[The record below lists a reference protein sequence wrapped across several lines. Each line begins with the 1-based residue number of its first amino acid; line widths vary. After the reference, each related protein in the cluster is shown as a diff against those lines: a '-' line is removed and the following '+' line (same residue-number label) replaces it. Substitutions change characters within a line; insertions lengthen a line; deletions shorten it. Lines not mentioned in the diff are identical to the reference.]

1 MDDRTT
7 QAEGE
12 LFDTTTTDDTTSA
25 NDTDETATAEQ
36 EGEQE
41 RDGLDLP
48 KEDKV
53 KPSVTEAN
61 KLKQLDSWA
70 TKINNKEKTIEDLP
84 ANLGWMKKDL
94 EKLIDVK
101 KEVAEVSVKD
111 MVRQEIQSERD
122 TVKFDLI
129 KEDLSA
135 ILSADKKAQVSESY
149 KKYLSKGLTPLDS
162 IELAMEANQIDLQK
176 MGTEARHSRM
186 KIPSPGRKGKPA
198 IEEMGDRPWS
208 EIVDTIPK
216 AQRLEYLRKLAYN
229 NRGN

>member
-7 QAEGE
+7 QAESE
-12 LFDTTTTDDTTSA
+12 LFDTSTSDDTTSA
-25 NDTDETATAEQ
+25 NDTDETESEL

-41 RDGLDLP
+41 LDVLDLP
-48 KEDKV
+48 QEDKV

-70 TKINNKEKTIEDLP
+70 TKINNGEKSLEDLP

-94 EKLIDVK
+94 VKLIDVK

-111 MVRQEIQSERD
+111 MVRQEIQTEKEAA
-122 TVKFDLI
+122 KFDLI
-129 KEDLSA
+129 KEDLNA
-135 ILSADKKAQVSESY
+135 ILSADKKALVSESY
-149 KKYLSKGLTPLDS
+149 KKYLARGLTPLES
-162 IELAMEANQIDLQK
+162 LETAMEIHQIDLQK
-176 MGTEARHSRM
+176 MGTDARHSHM

-198 IEEMGDRPWS
+198 IEEMGNRPWS

>member
-12 LFDTTTTDDTTSA
+12 LFDTTTSDDTTSA
-25 NDTDETATAEQ
+25 NDTDETDETEP

-53 KPSVTEAN
+53 KPSTTEAN
-61 KLKQLDSWA
+61 KLKQLDAWA
-70 TKINNKEKTIEDLP
+70 TKINNKEVTLADLP

-94 EKLIDVK
+94 AKLIDVK
-101 KEVAEVSVKD
+101 KEVAEVGMKE

-135 ILSADKKAQVSESY
+135 ILSADKKALVSEAY

-186 KIPSPGRKGKPA
+186 KIPSPGRKGKPT
-198 IEEMGDRPWS
+198 IEDMGDRPWS

-229 NRGN
+229 NRG